1 MKKGLCFLF
10 FAGLFCFAVTISTA
24 QSATEYQV
32 LELIN
37 RERSLRRLSPLGLDD
52 RLCKIARRYSR
63 EMARTGN
70 FGHYDTEGNSVIE
83 RADAGGFSDWR
94 RIGENLFFASG
105 ISDQQLPRITVNGWM
120 RSPSH
125 RRNILSAHWRLTGV
139 GVYRASDGRVYVT
152 QIFAD
157 RGGDR

>member
-105 ISDQQLPRITVNGWM
+105 ISDQQLPRIAVNGWM